1 MFTSS
6 GEKVTYAPGKGE
18 RAKCWEKRDIFF
30 GCLQKHYIDNSLDSK
45 ELKK

>member
-18 RAKCWEKRDIFF
+18 RAKCWEKRDIF
-30 GCLQKHYIDNSLDSK
+30 LDVYK
-45 ELKK
+45 NIILIIH